1 MNFLDILFASTL
13 LVSVGV
19 GAWRGWM
26 PQALTLLGLLLTL
39 VATIR
44 FGPVIASIL
53 PLGGPGE
60 ALRAELGAL
69 IAVAITMYLGHKL
82 VLLHRYLFPRKGDQ
96 PAHRSLGALFG
107 IASGFV
113 GLMVFALA
121 IDATSYRDQ
130 PWWRGSPEEAV
141 AIVLIRI
148 ETGACALIALGAPY
162 FTFSNM

>member
-141 AIVLIRI
+141 AIVLIS
-148 ETGACALIALGAPY
+148 GLKQVLAP
-162 FTFSNM
+162 

>member
-1 MNFLDILFASTL
+1 MNFLDLLFASTL

-44 FGPVIASIL
+44 FGPVIAVAL

-69 IAVAITMYLGHKL
+69 IAVGITMYLGHKL
-82 VLLHRYLFPRKGDQ
+82 VLVHRYLFPRKGDQ

-113 GLMVFALA
+113 GLMVFALV
-121 IDATSYRDQ
+121 IDARSYRDQ

-141 AIVLIRI
+141 AIVLIS
-148 ETGACALIALGAPY
+148 GLKQVLAP
-162 FTFSNM
+162 